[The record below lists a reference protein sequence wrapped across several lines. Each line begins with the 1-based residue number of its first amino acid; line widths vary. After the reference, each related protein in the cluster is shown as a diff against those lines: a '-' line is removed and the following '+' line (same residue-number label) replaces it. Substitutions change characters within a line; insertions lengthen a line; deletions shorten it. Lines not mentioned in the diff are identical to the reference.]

1 MRWLSRY
8 WTLSSS
14 RRDRISSMRRST
26 RLAGLLM
33 RLTSDWSAAME
44 AIPIGQFKAGDQHG
58 ALHTAKLIPHDINR
72 SGVLMHIAFAQARSG
87 HVKDAIE
94 TVNHINAPLRR
105 DAVLLG
111 IAFIQARA
119 DDIPGALATT
129 RNMGSKF
136 ARARAY
142 REISQYEN
150 AGAHARERL

>member
-1 MRWLSRY
+1 
-8 WTLSSS
+8 
-14 RRDRISSMRRST
+14 
-26 RLAGLLM
+26 
-33 RLTSDWSAAME
+33 ME
-44 AIPIGQFKAGDQHG
+44 AIAIGQFKAGDQHG

-87 HVKDAIE
+87 HVNGAIE
-94 TVNHINAPLRR
+94 TVNHIKAPLRR

-129 RNMGSKF
+129 RNMGSKL

-142 REISQYEN
+142 GEISQKGWLKPSEKKSLPRPVAPQSVSFAN
-150 AGAHARERL
+150 HPV